1 MGPYEFLKRIE
12 SVAYELKLPNE
23 LALVHPVF
31 HVLMLKKCI
40 GDLKS
45 ILPLQ
50 GLEVDAKLTYEEIPV
65 EILHCQVKKLRNKEV
80 FSVNIL
86 WNNNLVKNAT
96 WEA

>member
-40 GDLKS
+40 GDRVS
-45 ILPLQ
+45 ILHLE
-50 GLEVDAKLTYEEIPV
+50 GLEINPNLSYEEVPV
-65 EILHCQVKKLRNKEV
+65 DILDRHVKTTLRK
-80 FSVNIL
+80 
-86 WNNNLVKNAT
+86 K
-96 WEA
+96 